1 MSLCLGSYYY
11 TCKSCDLSM
20 EIGIS
25 PRMQRAY
32 VLMNLIGLIA
42 VRESKVSSL
51 QVFPWAPYS
60 RAECLG
66 DIAF

>member
-1 MSLCLGSYYY
+1 
-11 TCKSCDLSM
+11 M

-42 VRESKVSSL
+42 VRESEVSSL
-51 QVFPWAPYS
+51 QVFPLVPYS